1 MDCSPSEFKTLRRR
15 ARRQIDE
22 DKALLQALVRQRKK
36 MHVKQEELAF
46 RMGITQ
52 PAVSA
57 IETGNS
63 SPSLS
68 TLGRYANAL
77 GYIVTHAVQPD
88 GEGWEPF
95 AIQTQSESRG
105 ADETSRKM
113 TAGYMAAQ
121 FVH

>member
-1 MDCSPSEFKTLRRR
+1 MDYSSSDFRTLRRR

-22 DKALLQALVRQRKK
+22 DKALLQALVRQRRT
-36 MHVKQEELAF
+36 MHVTQGELAF

-63 SPSLS
+63 SPTLG

-77 GYIVTHAVQPD
+77 GCIITHAVQPD
-88 GEGWEPF
+88 GDWEILTIPPR
-95 AIQTQSESRG
+95 AEARG
-105 ADETSRKM
+105 AGKTNRQMAE
-113 TAGYMAAQ
+113 GYLAAQ
-121 FVH
+121 FVN